1 MALMLVS
8 MMEVMMVAMMVYLKV
23 DWMVA
28 Y

>member
-1 MALMLVS
+1 MLAS